1 MTLAQLSV
9 IHTAGPKNA
18 IAPIRMY
25 LRHLQGFWEHHAS
38 APLMGRNAIVASIC
52 PQLHGMFAV
61 KLALLLML
69 IGGLT
74 RVSDTG
80 MHIRGDIHML
90 LVGDPGTGQ
99 CAVVAVCTWLQ
110 ATFHLFGEIADM

>member
-1 MTLAQLSV
+1 MCTWL
-9 IHTAGPKNA
+9 
-18 IAPIRMY
+18 
-25 LRHLQGFWEHHAS
+25 LQGFWQHHAS
-38 APLMGRNAIVASIC
+38 APLVGRNAIIASIC
-52 PQLHGMFAV
+52 PQLHGMFAI

-99 CAVVAVCTWLQ
+99 CAAGNPKLGLGWISSAV
-110 ATFHLFGEIADM
+110 I